1 MMATIGT
8 GSNRADAIAFI
19 ESLDDS
25 DPRIWGANSN
35 PWDPLKRA
43 FNDTLADA
51 TFLIADDNP
60 NIDYY
65 GRVWNNSRMNDSIT
79 PFININK
86 TRTKKLSFNS
96 IAIDLEV
103 SWMRTLSN
111 SAYGTYIKL

>member
-1 MMATIGT
+1 MQT
-8 GSNRADAIAFI
+8 
-19 ESLDDS
+19 
-25 DPRIWGANSN
+25 
-35 PWDPLKRA
+35 A
-43 FNDTLADA
+43 FNDKAADA
-51 TFLIADDNP
+51 AFVVTSNLP
-60 NIDYY
+60 NLDYY